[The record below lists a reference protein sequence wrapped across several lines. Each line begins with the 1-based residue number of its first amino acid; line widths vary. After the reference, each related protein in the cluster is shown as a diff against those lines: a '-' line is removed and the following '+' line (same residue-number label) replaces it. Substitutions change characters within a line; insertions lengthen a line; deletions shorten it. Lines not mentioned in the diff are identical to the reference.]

1 MSALR
6 VSCKPHVLARV
17 SHMHMTN
24 LDDNRICPPF
34 AKLVLPTNQSHLLAD
49 VLQLLHVL
57 GLRQR

>member
-6 VSCKPHVLARV
+6 VSCKPHALARV
-17 SHMHMTN
+17 SQMHLTDLEIIASAHLLQN
-24 LDDNRICPPF
+24 SYY
-34 AKLVLPTNQSHLLAD
+34 PTNQSHLLAD

>member
-1 MSALR
+1 
-6 VSCKPHVLARV
+6 
-17 SHMHMTN
+17 MH
-24 LDDNRICPPF
+24 LIDLERISPPF